1 MIEQIYSLIGLQTNM
16 TTFYFRVTTMSLPNR
31 NPAPNAPRS
40 AVGLLSAARAAGTG
54 VVQRSRFPGTGVV
67 ARPGNVAAQAGTGVV
82 VHPRVPGNVAAQNQM
97 LYEHF
102 RIFEERQAAQIRERH
117 RQEAVAIYE
126 GTTKVFGKPA
136 RTDIDPERWSPA
148 TLKELSAEAL
158 RRKIFIQEWI
168 DAGGK
173 DTFGKGRVSKFDR
186 SVIRRVTE
194 ESFLSFQFRI
204 KQWLDLNPRPR
215 FPALPESLPWSDD
228 SSDSSPGENWSID
241 QLVRNHR
248 FYAPSPDRT
257 GTVPATVS
265 DESDSSVEILKEIK
279 K

>member
-1 MIEQIYSLIGLQTNM
+1 MIEKIYSLIGLQTNM
-16 TTFYFRVTTMSLPNR
+16 TTFNFRVTTMSLPNR

-40 AVGLLSAARAAGTG
+40 AVGLLSAAGAAGTG
-54 VVQRSRFPGTGVV
+54 VVQRPRFPGTGVV
-67 ARPGNVAAQAGTGVV
+67 AR
-82 VHPRVPGNVAAQNQM
+82 PGNVAAQNQM

-173 DTFGKGRVSKFDR
+173 NTFGKGRVSKFDR

-265 DESDSSVEILKEIK
+265 DEFDSSVEILKEIK

>member
-1 MIEQIYSLIGLQTNM
+1 M
-16 TTFYFRVTTMSLPNR
+16 TTFNFRVTTMSLPNR

-54 VVQRSRFPGTGVV
+54 VVQRPRFPGTGVV

-168 DAGGK
+168 DAGGRNC
-173 DTFGKGRVSKFDR
+173 FNKGHMFKFDR
-186 SVIRRVTE
+186 DVLKRIFE
-194 ESFLSFQFRI
+194 EDFPGFDLRI
-204 KQWLDLNPRPR
+204 TQWLALNPRPK
-215 FPALPESLPWSDD
+215 FPALPEAVSSDASSTVTVGSLNYDPWSIEEEVRKHRYYAGSPDQTGNPDVDAESDD
-228 SSDSSPGENWSID
+228 S
-241 QLVRNHR
+241 V
-248 FYAPSPDRT
+248 
-257 GTVPATVS
+257 V
-265 DESDSSVEILKEIK
+265 ILHEK
-279 K
+279 KKTSE